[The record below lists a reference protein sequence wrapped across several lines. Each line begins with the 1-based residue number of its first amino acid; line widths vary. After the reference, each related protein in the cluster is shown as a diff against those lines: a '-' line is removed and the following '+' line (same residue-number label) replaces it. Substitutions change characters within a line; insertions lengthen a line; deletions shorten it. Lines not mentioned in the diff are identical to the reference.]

1 MEQIVRDVGARYLK
15 IGEYVALMMFGLA
28 KQQIIDRTGVD
39 LTTFAPITCC
49 QHMDTPCVFVAAKD
63 DELVLPQRIE
73 EMFKEYRSVQRNLIL
88 VEGSHSSSRS
98 SIDID
103 RVVFQIETFYRL
115 ESRLFV
121 RSKLSVKDEQV
132 YQPTNTITNT
142 IDKLALKLFNSRSDE
157 EQAKPA
163 IPERKPD

>member
-1 MEQIVRDVGARYLK
+1 
-15 IGEYVALMMFGLA
+15 
-28 KQQIIDRTGVD
+28 
-39 LTTFAPITCC
+39 
-49 QHMDTPCVFVAAKD
+49 MDTPCVFVAAKD